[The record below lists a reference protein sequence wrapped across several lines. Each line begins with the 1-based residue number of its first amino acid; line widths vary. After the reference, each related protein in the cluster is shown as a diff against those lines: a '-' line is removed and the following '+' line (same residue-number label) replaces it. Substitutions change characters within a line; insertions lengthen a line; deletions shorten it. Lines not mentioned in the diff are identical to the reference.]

1 MARASTDREIEI
13 KLRLTSVA
21 AGKRLLRRLG
31 FSIVRRRAFEINV
44 ILDTADGALR
54 RGRQLLRLRQ
64 SGHQHTLTFKG
75 PPAAGRHKSREELE
89 SEFSDA
95 VSMRRILEKLGY
107 GPVFRY
113 EKYRTEYAGPQT
125 AGA

>member
-31 FSIVRRRAFEINV
+31 FSIVRRRAFEVNV

-54 RGRQLLRLRQ
+54 RGRHLLRLRQ
-64 SGHQHTLTFKG
+64 SGHRHTLTFKR
-75 PPAAGRHKSREELE
+75 PPAAGRPKEPQGTRARVGAAL
-89 SEFSDA
+89 
-95 VSMRRILEKLGY
+95 
-107 GPVFRY
+107 PVGRL
-113 EKYRTEYAGPQT
+113 P
-125 AGA
+125 